1 MFGKTKKE
9 NKNYYVSPL
18 PEAFLSKAAVRASV
32 IAIAA
37 ALPFIAALVL
47 WIYPGIGS
55 LLWIYGYYEA
65 MVAYW
70 ALFTCSGIGLV
81 VCAVMSFFGYKLRKE
96 VMQKSAPTFGFR
108 KSSYNGIFI
117 SALLVSL
124 LLVFQ
129 IVLLVGYHVSVGSG
143 YIDTVIAGHADL
155 AGKTASADVA
165 GIVVAALFALS
176 AAGEW
181 TYYVYTYRVNRVM
194 QFVSPDDGKVNDA
207 PAPPDPKEA
216 AKHRP
221 DKPRFTFGLTPEEKE
236 LGRREFEGYE
246 EQSEE
251 KEDKENTDDKK

>member
-108 KSSYNGIFI
+108 KSSYNGNSSPRF
-117 SALLVSL
+117 SFHCSWS
-124 LLVFQ
+124 FR
-129 IVLLVGYHVSVGSG
+129 SCCSSG
-143 YIDTVIAGHADL
+143 ITFR
-155 AGKTASADVA
+155 SEA
-165 GIVVAALFALS
+165 GI
-176 AAGEW
+176 
-181 TYYVYTYRVNRVM
+181 
-194 QFVSPDDGKVNDA
+194 
-207 PAPPDPKEA
+207 
-216 AKHRP
+216 
-221 DKPRFTFGLTPEEKE
+221 
-236 LGRREFEGYE
+236 
-246 EQSEE
+246 
-251 KEDKENTDDKK
+251 

>member
-81 VCAVMSFFGYKLRKE
+81 VCAAF
-96 VMQKSAPTFGFR
+96 SA
-108 KSSYNGIFI
+108 I
-117 SALLVSL
+117 S
-124 LLVFQ
+124 
-129 IVLLVGYHVSVGSG
+129 
-143 YIDTVIAGHADL
+143 
-155 AGKTASADVA
+155 
-165 GIVVAALFALS
+165 
-176 AAGEW
+176 
-181 TYYVYTYRVNRVM
+181 
-194 QFVSPDDGKVNDA
+194 
-207 PAPPDPKEA
+207 
-216 AKHRP
+216 
-221 DKPRFTFGLTPEEKE
+221 
-236 LGRREFEGYE
+236 
-246 EQSEE
+246 
-251 KEDKENTDDKK
+251 